1 LRSLQK
7 RQQHFLETL
16 YSAYLIYYVLCFIN
30 LLTASIKT
38 CETGRKNPFTI
49 VIILGRG
56 FFKKY
61 GTCAAS
67 QQA

>member
-38 CETGRKNPFTI
+38 CETGRKKPIYNSYYTRKGLFQ
-49 VIILGRG
+49 
-56 FFKKY
+56 KY